1 MSSWIDIAAASQN
14 QSIFQNVTSQA
25 EKSSLGKDDFLRILT
40 TQLSNQDPSNPL
52 QDRDFIA
59 QMATFSS
66 LEQMTNLNKT
76 VEQFASSQMSQMS
89 QYTNAIGKEITW
101 TPAGNTAP
109 VTGMVTGVSTQNGN
123 FYYIVGEEKI
133 PTAQVTEIK
142 QAATVENES
151 TKEN

>member
-1 MSSWIDIAAASQN
+1 MSSWVDITAASQN

-76 VEQFASSQMSQMS
+76 VEQFASSQMSQIG
-89 QYTNAIGKEITW
+89 QYTNAIGKEISW
-101 TPAGNTAP
+101 TPPGNLEA
-109 VTGMVTGVSTQNGN
+109 VTGIVTGVSTQNGN
-123 FYYIVGEEKI
+123 FYYLVGEDKI

-142 QAATVENES
+142 QAATVENEA

>member
-1 MSSWIDIAAASQN
+1 MSSWVDITAASQN

-76 VEQFASSQMSQMS
+76 VEQFASSQMSQIG
-89 QYTNAIGKEITW
+89 QYTNAIGKEISW
-101 TPAGNTAP
+101 TPAGNLEA
-109 VTGMVTGVSTQNGN
+109 VTGIVTGVSTQNGN
-123 FYYIVGEEKI
+123 FYYLVGEDKI

-142 QAATVENES
+142 QAATVENEA